1 MRDIQKEN
9 KRKQKEKERQNPFG
23 NPIIDRRP
31 ENKPDSDSEIGNP
44 ECFPPIQKTPK
55 IKSAMKNTIDSNE
68 MQTSKQ
74 EPKSVVFEQKPQP
87 V

>member
-1 MRDIQKEN
+1 MEN
-9 KRKQKEKERQNPFG
+9 KRRQKEEERKNPFC

-31 ENKPDSDSEIGNP
+31 ENKPDSDSDIGFS
-44 ECFPPIQKTPK
+44 EYIPPIQKTPK
-55 IKSAMKNTIDSNE
+55 IKSAMKKDMIDSNE
-68 MQTSKQ
+68 MQSSKP